1 MRGTNANSQFLNK
14 KLQFSP
20 TFNMTAKT

>member
-20 TFNMTAKT
+20 TFNMAAKT